1 MKMLVFAYL
10 RTSNKNAKLALDGD
24 SKDRQLK
31 TIRRFC
37 RGKGWKIEQ
46 IFYDCSVSG
55 DNGSDLSE
63 REEWS
68 EMMSLMKS
76 NGLKTYVVADQT
88 RFSRSILTAEIMK
101 QDCRESG
108 IAAYDASTGNNL
120 AVSKTENPEIAL
132 INNLLQAIS
141 EYDKL
146 KTVQRLQSGRRR
158 AKKQGRRIGGNYR
171 YGNKAVAGSVIGAA
185 LGALTG
191 NTIGKGR
198 GRIAAIV
205 TGGVI
210 GAIVGG
216 HVGDSMDKADRL
228 QAHQVLETAQTGQK
242 VTWVNPDNGSEY
254 TVTPTRTYQK
264 ENGRYCRDF
273 TTWGWI
279 DGFEEKL
286 HGTACRAADG
296 SWRRV
301 G

>member
-1 MKMLVFAYL
+1 M
-10 RTSNKNAKLALDGD
+10 
-24 SKDRQLK
+24 LK
-31 TIRRFC
+31 TSKKTLFALI
-37 RGKGWKIEQ
+37 GISVATLAAAPADANWKKKHHYHGPKVVKVVKKI
-46 IFYDCSVSG
+46 V
-55 DNGSDLSE
+55 
-63 REEWS
+63 
-68 EMMSLMKS
+68 
-76 NGLKTYVVADQT
+76 YVPANHRQT
-88 RFSRSILTAEIMK
+88 RQDRRWHKRWDRRNRRWERQHRRSHRHQVSRRT
-101 QDCRESG
+101 
-108 IAAYDASTGNNL
+108 YDRHT
-120 AVSKTENPEIAL
+120 
-132 INNLLQAIS
+132 
-141 EYDKL
+141 
-146 KTVQRLQSGRRR
+146 TVVQPS
-158 AKKQGRRIGGNYR
+158 YR